1 MTTSTGPRVAE
12 LWRYPIK
19 SFRGERLGSVAV
31 TPRGFEG
38 DRLWM
43 VVNSR
48 GEMVTQRSTPV
59 LATIEARWING
70 RVVLEYPGME
80 PLLLTPPAD
89 DAPAVE
95 TQVWRSSLT
104 LRDGGDHAAS
114 WLSAVVGE
122 TLRVAFMPGDIT
134 RPVNPAFDPFG
145 GQEVGLADGYPLLIV
160 SLASLRALSDATN
173 IDIPVDRF
181 RANIVVDGC
190 EPWDEDTWETLQIG
204 SWEIAVT
211 KPCERCSVPGVDQQ
225 TGRRVPG
232 VIDALNSLRGTSGG
246 PPLFGVNAVARPL
259 VPGSA
264 PKAFSTQLPGTAN
277 ARVACGQKGNVR
289 QDQIAV
295 GDTMA
300 VLTRAAPP
308 SV

>member
-19 SFRGERLGSVAV
+19 SLRGEPLDSVAV
-31 TPRGFEG
+31 TRRGFEG

-43 VVNSR
+43 VVNPA

-59 LATIEARWING
+59 LATIEARWIDG
-70 RVVLEYPGME
+70 RIVLEYPGME
-80 PLLLTPPAD
+80 PLLLTPPGN
-89 DAPAVE
+89 DAPPVA
-95 TQVWRSSLT
+95 TQVWRSLLT

-122 TLRVAFMPGDIT
+122 TLRLAFMPGDIA

-160 SLASLRALSDATN
+160 SLASVRALSEAAN
-173 IDIPVDRF
+173 VNIPVDRF

-190 EPWDEDTWETLQIG
+190 EPWVEDTWETLRIG
-204 SWEIAVT
+204 SWEIAAA

-232 VIDALNSLRGTSGG
+232 VLEALNSLRGRAGG
-246 PPLFGVNAVARPL
+246 APLFGVNAVVRPL
-259 VPGSA
+259 LASSEPQA
-264 PKAFSTQLPGTAN
+264 LSTLAAGANN
-277 ARVACGQKGNVR
+277 ARVACGQNGNLR

-295 GDTMA
+295 GDTMTI
-300 VLTRAAPP
+300 LTRAAPP
-308 SV
+308 SA